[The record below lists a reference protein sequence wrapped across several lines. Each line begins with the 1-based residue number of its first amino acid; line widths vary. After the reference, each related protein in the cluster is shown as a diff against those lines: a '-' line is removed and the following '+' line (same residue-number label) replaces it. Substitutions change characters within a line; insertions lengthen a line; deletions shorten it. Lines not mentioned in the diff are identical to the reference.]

1 VNRNRSHFSSVKRAR
16 AVKKCARR
24 IRQHGWILAFC
35 CAALHLAPLRA
46 QDPEQTEPLQALA
59 SQARSILRDRCGDC
73 HGAETSESGLRLDT
87 RKGIEKGGDFG
98 PVVLPGHPEKSELL
112 LRVTTENEEKAMPP
126 DGDRL
131 EDEEIAI
138 LREWIAAGSPW
149 PHTDQNEAEERDPR
163 LDHWAWQAL
172 RSPTVPAAN
181 PDWKSHPQLES
192 EQNPIDLFVRAKLA
206 AEKLTPAPPADRRT
220 LIRRLYFDLHGL
232 PPSPEEIAAFV
243 ADPDPLAYEK
253 LVDRLLAS
261 PRYGERWARHW
272 LDVVHYGDTHGY
284 DKDQPRPNAWP
295 YRDYV
300 IRALNED
307 KPYARFIEEQIAG
320 DVLSP
325 ETRDGQEAIGMIA
338 AGPWDLIGHLEV
350 PETKTD
356 GKIARHLDR
365 DDMVANTIG
374 TFNSV
379 TIHCAQ
385 CHQHKFDPITQ
396 EDYYS
401 LQAVF
406 AAIDRDDREYSP
418 DPAVQ
423 KQLVDLKLRLGD
435 LQQRRDQLAKQL
447 AEQGGEELAQI
458 DKRIAEAGG
467 GASSAQGGYHSQI
480 ETSPSVTK
488 WVQIDL
494 GSPQDIRDLI
504 LHPCYD
510 DFNGIGAG
518 FGFPLRYRIEVSD
531 DPEFREG
538 VTLVSD
544 QTASEVP
551 NPGVAAQNHPT
562 EVKAQHVRV
571 TATQLV
577 SRANDYIFA
586 LAEIEVLSPS
596 GENLAQGKTVRSLD
610 SIEAPPRWTRA
621 NAVDGLSPARASTD
635 PKPLQARRRELL
647 AAQGLT
653 ALSEELA
660 KISSD
665 LAATEAERK
674 SLQPIAKVYAAT
686 THKRSGQPRTIHLLA
701 RGNVLTPM
709 QEVSP
714 GTLALLEMLPSRFEL
729 RPDHGEGDRRV
740 ALAKWLSDPSN
751 PLTWRSIVNRVWQYH
766 FGQGIVATPND
777 FGLNGSLPSHPE
789 LLDWLAVWFRDQG
802 GSLKALHKLILCSVA
817 YRQSSTPRAECLAI
831 DADNRLLWRQTPR
844 RLEAEGIRDSVLAV
858 SGTLDLTMGGP
869 GWQDFKIE
877 HPEHSPHY
885 EYELANP
892 EDRSLW
898 RRSIYRF
905 IVRSQTQPF
914 MTVLDCADPSMRVD
928 RRNQSIS
935 ALQALALLNNGL
947 MLVQAKEFA
956 ARVTR
961 EAGGDLS
968 AQVTRAYQLAVGRD
982 PDDTERDAL
991 VALGKSHGL
1000 ENVCRT
1006 LFNLNE
1012 FVWID

>member
-1 VNRNRSHFSSVKRAR
+1 MSQPPFH
-16 AVKKCARR
+16 
-24 IRQHGWILAFC
+24 
-35 CAALHLAPLRA
+35 HL
-46 QDPEQTEPLQALA
+46 
-59 SQARSILRDRCGDC
+59 SQARQSLAWLTTLSIVFLATTLLPTVQAIGQEASPQLAEKARQILRDRCGDC
-73 HGAETSESGLRLDT
+73 HGAESRESGLRLDT
-87 RKGIEKGGDFG
+87 RQGIERGGDFG
-98 PVVLPGHPEKSELL
+98 PVILPGQPEKSELL
-112 LRVTTENEEKAMPP
+112 LRVTIDNEEKAMPP

-131 EDEEIAI
+131 DAEEIDI
-138 LREWIAAGSPW
+138 LRKWIAEGAPW
-149 PHTDQNEAEERDPR
+149 PDSADPSAEDRDPR

-172 RSPTVPAAN
+172 NSPQPPTAVPKFADA
-181 PDWKSHPQLES
+181 KLET
-192 EQNPIDLFVRAKLA
+192 EQNPIDLFVRAKLD
-206 AEKLTPAPPADRRT
+206 AEHLSPSPLADRRT
-220 LIRRLYFDLHGL
+220 LIRRIYFDLHGL
-232 PPSPEEIAAFV
+232 PPTPEEIVAFV
-243 ADPDPLAYEK
+243 SDRDPKAYEK

-307 KPYARFIEEQIAG
+307 KPYARFIEEQVAG
-320 DVLSP
+320 DVLFP

-379 TIHCAQ
+379 TVHCAQ

-406 AAIDRDDREYSP
+406 AAIDRDDREYST
-418 DPAVQ
+418 DPTIQ
-423 KQLVDLKLRLGD
+423 RQLTEMKQRTGKLLQKKEQLTKQLL
-435 LQQRRDQLAKQL
+435 
-447 AEQGGEELAQI
+447 EQGGEELAQL
-458 DKRIAEAGG
+458 DKRIAEAGNN
-467 GASSAQGGYHSQI
+467 AATAQGGYHSQI
-480 ETSPSVTK
+480 ESAQTTTK
-488 WVQIDL
+488 WVQVDL
-494 GSPQDIRDLI
+494 GSPQEIGQVV

-518 FGFPLRYRIEVSD
+518 FGFPVRYRIEVAD
-531 DPEFREG
+531 DPEFQNG
-538 VTLVSD
+538 VTLISD
-544 QTASEVP
+544 QTASDVA
-551 NPGVAAQNHPT
+551 NPGVAPQSHPAKT
-562 EVKAQHVRV
+562 KAQYVRI

-577 SRANDYIFA
+577 SRANDFIFA
-586 LAEIEVLSPS
+586 LAEIEVLAPS
-596 GENLAQGKTVRSLD
+596 GENIALGKVVTSLD
-610 SIEAPPRWTRA
+610 SIEAPPRWTRS
-621 NAVDGLSPARASTD
+621 NAVDGKSPAKASVD
-635 PKPLQARRRELL
+635 PEPLKVERTKLL
-647 AAQGLT
+647 AAKGLT
-653 ALSEELA
+653 ALSDQLKQLNSELTKA
-660 KISSD
+660 
-665 LAATEAERK
+665 EAERM

-686 THKRSGQPRTIHLLA
+686 THKRFGQPRAIHLLA

-709 QEVSP
+709 QEVKP
-714 GTLALLEMLPSRFEL
+714 GSLELLEMLPSRFEL
-729 RPDHGEGDRRV
+729 PGDHSEGDRRV
-740 ALAKWLSDPSN
+740 ALARWLSDSRN

-777 FGLNGSLPSHPE
+777 FGLMGTAPTHPE
-789 LLDWLAVWFRDQG
+789 LLDWLAISLRDGG
-802 GSLKALHKLILCSVA
+802 GSLKELHKLIVCSA
-817 YRQSSTPRAECLAI
+817 TYRQSSAPRADCLAV
-831 DADNRLLWRQTPR
+831 DSDNRFLWRQTPR
-844 RLEAEGIRDSVLAV
+844 RLEAEAVRDAVLSV
-858 SGTLDLTMGGP
+858 SGTLDLKMGGP
-869 GWQDFKIE
+869 GWQDFVIE

-892 EDRSLW
+892 EDRSHW
-898 RRSIYRF
+898 RRSVYRF

-956 ARVTR
+956 GRVSR
-961 EAGGDLS
+961 EAGEDLS
-968 AQVTRAYQLAVGRD
+968 AQVVRAYQLAFGRE
-982 PDDTERDAL
+982 PDDAEREAL
-991 VALGKSHGL
+991 VALGKTHGL

>member
-1 VNRNRSHFSSVKRAR
+1 MSTKVIRRSKCSGNPIGRLQRPRLTALLLAICLCSLDLS
-16 AVKKCARR
+16 AVYG
-24 IRQHGWILAFC
+24 QD
-35 CAALHLAPLRA
+35 AA
-46 QDPEQTEPLQALA
+46 QAERDQSLA
-59 SQARSILRDRCGDC
+59 SQARVLLRERCGDC
-73 HGAETSESGLRLDT
+73 HGAETRESGLRLDN
-87 RKGIEKGGDFG
+87 RRGLEKGGDFG
-98 PVVLPGHPEKSELL
+98 PVVVVGKPEQSELL
-112 LRVTTENEEKAMPP
+112 RRVTTADEEKAMPP

-131 EDEEIAI
+131 EDDEVAL
-138 LREWIAAGSPW
+138 LREWIAAGAPW
-149 PHTDQNEAEERDPR
+149 PSLAKDEAEERDPR
-163 LDHWAWQAL
+163 LDHWAWQAIGA
-172 RSPTVPAAN
+172 PQIPAAVPEFAADQN
-181 PDWKSHPQLES
+181 LETR
-192 EQNPIDLFVRAKLA
+192 QNPIDLFIRAKLA
-206 AEKLTPAPPADRRT
+206 AAQLSPAPPADSRT

-232 PPSPEEIAAFV
+232 PPTPEEIAAFV
-243 ADPDPLAYEK
+243 ADPDPQAYEK

-307 KPYARFIEEQIAG
+307 KPYARFVEEQIAG
-320 DVLSP
+320 DVLYP

-406 AAIDRDDREYSP
+406 AAIDRDEREYSP
-418 DPAVQ
+418 DPQVQ
-423 KQLVDLKLRLGD
+423 KQLVDLKQRIRD
-435 LQQRRDQLAKQL
+435 LQQRREQLSKQL
-447 AEQGGEELAQI
+447 SEQGGDELALV
-458 DKRIAEAGG
+458 DKRIAEAGR

-480 ETSPSVTK
+480 EAAPSATK

-494 GSPQDIRDLI
+494 GSPQEISQVI

-518 FGFPLRYRIEVSD
+518 FGFPVRYRIEVAD
-531 DPEFREG
+531 DPEFRDD
-538 VTLVSD
+538 VKLVSD

-551 NPGVAAQNHPT
+551 NPGVAAQSHPAT
-562 EVKAQHVRV
+562 AKAQYVRV

-577 SRANDYIFA
+577 PRMNDYIFA
-586 LAEIEVLSPS
+586 LAEIEVLAPS
-596 GENLAQGKTVRSLD
+596 GENIALGKSVSSLD
-610 SIEAPPRWTRA
+610 SIEAPTRWTRS

-635 PKPLQARRRELL
+635 PEPLKAERNKLL
-647 AAQGLT
+647 AAKGLA
-653 ALSEELA
+653 ALSDELVQ
-660 KISSD
+660 
-665 LAATEAERK
+665 AASELNSAEAERK
-674 SLQPIAKVYAAT
+674 SLQPIVKVYAAT
-686 THKRSGQPRTIHLLA
+686 THKRGGQPRSIHLLA

-709 QEVSP
+709 QEVRP
-714 GTLALLEMLPSRFEL
+714 GTLAFLEMLPSRFEL
-729 RPDHGEGDRRV
+729 PADHSEGDRRV
-740 ALAKWLSDPSN
+740 ALARWLSDSNN

-766 FGQGIVATPND
+766 FGQGLVATPND
-777 FGLNGSLPSHPE
+777 FGLNGGLPSHPE
-789 LLDWLAVWFRDQG
+789 LLDWLATWFRDSG
-802 GSLKALHKLILCSVA
+802 GSLKVLHKLILCSA
-817 YRQSSTPRAECLAI
+817 TYRQSSAPRAECLAV

-956 ARVTR
+956 ARVKR
-961 EAGGDLS
+961 EAGDDLA
-968 AQVTRAYQLAVGRD
+968 AQVTRAYQLAVCRD
-982 PDDTERDAL
+982 PDDAERAAL

>member
-1 VNRNRSHFSSVKRAR
+1 MQPVRLTAWLLVICLWLLDINPGYGQDAARSQR
-16 AVKKCARR
+16 
-24 IRQHGWILAFC
+24 
-35 CAALHLAPLRA
+35 
-46 QDPEQTEPLQALA
+46 EQTLAGQASRL
-59 SQARSILRDRCGDC
+59 LRERCGDC
-73 HGAETSESGLRLDT
+73 HGAETRESGLRLDT
-87 RKGIEKGGDFG
+87 RKGIERGGDFG
-98 PVVLPGHPEKSELL
+98 PVVLAGKPEQSELFR
-112 LRVTTENEEKAMPP
+112 RVTTDNQEQAMPP

-131 EDEEIAI
+131 AGNEIA
-138 LREWIAAGSPW
+138 LLKEWIAAGAQW
-149 PHTDQNEAEERDPR
+149 PESAGAEPEERDPR
-163 LDHWAWQAL
+163 MDHWAWQAL
-172 RSPTVPAAN
+172 QQAPVPGPVSEFTGNRA
-181 PDWKSHPQLES
+181 LEA

-206 AEKLTPAPPADRRT
+206 AGKLSPAPPADRRT

-243 ADPDPLAYEK
+243 ADSDPQAYGK
-253 LVDRLLAS
+253 LVDHLLAS

-320 DVLSP
+320 DVLYS
-325 ETRDGQEAIGMIA
+325 ESRDGQEAIGMVA

-423 KQLVDLKLRLGD
+423 KQLVDLNLRLGD

-447 AEQGGEELAQI
+447 AKQGGEELAQV
-458 DKRIAEAGG
+458 DKQIAEVGR

-480 ETSPSVTK
+480 EASPSVTK

-494 GSPQDIRDLI
+494 GSPQEIRNVV

-510 DFNGIGAG
+510 DFNGIGPG
-518 FGFPLRYRIEVSD
+518 FGFPLRYRIEVAD
-531 DPEFREG
+531 DPEFRSG

-551 NPGVAAQNHPT
+551 NPGVAVKNHPT

-571 TATQLV
+571 TATQLAP
-577 SRANDYIFA
+577 RANDYIFA
-586 LAEIEVLSPS
+586 LAEVEVLSP
-596 GENLAQGKTVRSLD
+596 GGKNLALGQTVSSLD
-610 SIEAPPRWTRA
+610 SIEAPPRWTRT
-621 NAVDGLSPARASTD
+621 NAVDGLSPARATSD
-635 PKPLQARRRELL
+635 PEPLKTERNQLL
-647 AAQGLT
+647 AAKGL
-653 ALSEELA
+653 AGLSEELA
-660 KISSD
+660 QVTSD
-665 LAATEAERK
+665 LTETETERK
-674 SLQPIAKVYAAT
+674 SIQPVAKVYAAT

-729 RPDHGEGDRRV
+729 PADHSEGDRRV
-740 ALAKWLSDPSN
+740 ALAKWLSDSNN

-789 LLDWLAVWFRDQG
+789 LLDWLAIWFRDSG
-802 GSLKALHKLILCSVA
+802 GSLKSLHKLILMSA
-817 YRQSSTPRAECLAI
+817 TYRQSSASREECLAI
-831 DADNRLLWRQTPR
+831 DSDNRFLWRQTPR
-844 RLEAEGIRDSVLAV
+844 RLEAEAIRDAVLAV

-892 EDRSLW
+892 EDRAIW
-898 RRSIYRF
+898 RRSVFRF

-956 ARVTR
+956 SRVNR
-961 EAGGDLS
+961 EAGEDLS
-968 AQVTRAYQLAVGRD
+968 AQVTRACQLAVGRD
-982 PDDTERDAL
+982 PDVAERDAL
-991 VALGKSHGL
+991 IALGKSHGL
-1000 ENVCRT
+1000 ENVCRA

-1012 FVWID
+1012 FVWVD

>member
-1 VNRNRSHFSSVKRAR
+1 VSTTGFY
-16 AVKKCARR
+16 
-24 IRQHGWILAFC
+24 RQLTLRLAFKVSVWLLLLSP
-35 CAALHLAPLRA
+35 ATLTAQEKTPALEETQAIRVRKLLR
-46 QDPEQTEPLQALA
+46 E
-59 SQARSILRDRCGDC
+59 RCGDC
-73 HGAETSESGLRLDT
+73 HGAETRESGLRLDI

-98 PVVLPGHPEKSELL
+98 PVVLPGKPDQSELL
-112 LRVTTENEEKAMPP
+112 RRVTTDNEEKAMPP

-131 EDEEIAI
+131 EEEEVAL
-138 LREWIAAGSPW
+138 LRDWIAAGAPW
-149 PHTDQNEAEERDPR
+149 PSSAKEEAEERDPR

-172 RSPTVPAAN
+172 KSPTPPAAN
-181 PDWKSHPQLES
+181 PEWKSNPKLEP

-206 AEKLTPAPPADRRT
+206 AEKLSPAPAADRRT

-232 PPSPEEIAAFV
+232 PPSPEEIDAFV
-243 ADPDPLAYEK
+243 ADPDPQAYEK

-320 DVLSP
+320 DVLYP
-325 ETRDGQEAIGMIA
+325 DTRDGQEAVGMIA

-406 AAIDRDDREYSP
+406 AAIDRDEREYSP
-418 DPAVQ
+418 DPAIQ
-423 KQLVDLKLRLGD
+423 KQLVELKQRIRN
-435 LQQRRDQLAKQL
+435 LQQRRDQLTKQL
-447 AEQGGEELAQI
+447 AEQGGEQLAQI
-458 DKRIAEAGG
+458 DKRIAEAGR

-480 ETSPSVTK
+480 EAAPSITK

-494 GSPQDIRDLI
+494 GSPQEILNVV

-518 FGFPLRYRIEVSD
+518 FGFPLRYRIEASD
-531 DPEFREG
+531 DPEFGSG

-544 QTASEVP
+544 HTAGEVP
-551 NPGVAAQNHPT
+551 NPGVAAQSHPA
-562 EVKAQHVRV
+562 EAKAQYVRV

-577 SRANDYIFA
+577 PRANDYIFA
-586 LAEIEVLSPS
+586 LAEIEVLSPG
-596 GENLAQGKTVRSLD
+596 GENLALGKTVSSLD
-610 SIEAPPRWTRA
+610 SIEAPTRWTRG
-621 NAVDGLSPARASTD
+621 NAVDGLSPARAAIA
-635 PKPLQARRRELL
+635 PKPLQAERSELL
-647 AAQGLT
+647 AAKGLS
-653 ALSEELA
+653 ALSDELT
-660 KISSD
+660 KTSND
-665 LAATEAERK
+665 LVKTEAERK

-729 RPDHGEGDRRV
+729 PADHSEGDRRV
-740 ALAKWLSDPSN
+740 ALAKWLSDSNN

-777 FGLNGSLPSHPE
+777 FGLMGTAPTHPE
-789 LLDWLAVWFRDQG
+789 LLDWLSIWFRDNG
-802 GSLKALHKLILCSVA
+802 GSLKSLHKLIVMSST
-817 YRQSSTPRAECLAI
+817 YRQSSAPREECLAS
-831 DADNRLLWRQTPR
+831 DSDNRFLWRQTPR
-844 RLEAEGIRDSVLAV
+844 RLEAEAIRDAVLSV
-858 SGTLDLTMGGP
+858 SGSLDLAMGGP

-898 RRSIYRF
+898 RRSVYRF

-956 ARVTR
+956 NRVTR
-961 EAGGDLS
+961 EAGQELS

-982 PDDTERDAL
+982 PDDAERDAL
-991 VALGKSHGL
+991 IALGKSHGL

>member
-1 VNRNRSHFSSVKRAR
+1 MNANRLFTKR
-16 AVKKCARR
+16 KKC
-24 IRQHGWILAFC
+24 I
-35 CAALHLAPLRA
+35 
-46 QDPEQTEPLQALA
+46 
-59 SQARSILRDRCGDC
+59 RSIAIVRYFFRFACLLFIFSLCLATLYPVSAQESDPGEHQQQLAAKARQLLRDRCGDC
-73 HGAETSESGLRLDT
+73 HGSETRESGLRLDT
-87 RKGIEKGGDFG
+87 RKGIERGGDFG
-98 PVVLPGHPEKSELL
+98 PVVLPGKPDQSELL
-112 LRVTTENEEKAMPP
+112 RRVTTDNEEKAMPP

-131 EDEEIAI
+131 EDEEVAL
-138 LREWIAAGSPW
+138 LREWIAAGAPW
-149 PHTDQNEAEERDPR
+149 PSSAKDEAEERDPR

-172 RSPTVPAAN
+172 NSPAIPAAI
-181 PDWKSHPQLES
+181 PDWKSSEKLEA

-232 PPSPEEIAAFV
+232 PPAPEEIAAFV
-243 ADPDPLAYEK
+243 ADSDPQAYEK

-307 KPYARFIEEQIAG
+307 KPYARFIEEQLAG
-320 DVLSP
+320 DVLYP

-406 AAIDRDDREYSP
+406 AAIDRDEREYSP
-418 DPAVQ
+418 DPNVQ
-423 KQLVDLKLRLGD
+423 RQLVELKQRVRN
-435 LQQRRDQLAKQL
+435 LQQRKEQLAKQL

-458 DKRIAEAGG
+458 DKRIAEAGR

-480 ETSPSVTK
+480 EASSSITK

-494 GSPQDIRDLI
+494 GSPQEIRNVV

-518 FGFPLRYRIEVSD
+518 FGFPLRYRIEASN
-531 DPEFREG
+531 DPEFASG

-544 QTASEVP
+544 RTAGEVA
-551 NPGVAAQNHPT
+551 NPGVAAQSHPA
-562 EVKAQHVRV
+562 EAKAQYVRV
-571 TATQLV
+571 TGTQLV
-577 SRANDYIFA
+577 PRANDYIFA

-596 GENLAQGKTVRSLD
+596 GENLALGKTVSSLD
-610 SIEAPPRWTRA
+610 SIEGPPRWTRP
-621 NAVDGLSPARASTD
+621 NAVDGLSPARATSD
-635 PKPLQARRRELL
+635 PEPLKAERNQLL
-647 AAQGLT
+647 AAKGLA
-653 ALSEELA
+653 ALSEELVQVTG
-660 KISSD
+660 D
-665 LAATEAERK
+665 WAAMETERK
-674 SLQPIAKVYAAT
+674 SLQPVAKVYAAT

-729 RPDHGEGDRRV
+729 PANHSEGDRRV
-740 ALAKWLSDPSN
+740 ALAKWLSDANN

-777 FGLNGSLPSHPE
+777 FGLMGMAPTHPE
-789 LLDWLAVWFRDQG
+789 LLDWLAGWVRDSG
-802 GSLKALHKLILCSVA
+802 GSLKSLHKLILMSST
-817 YRQSSTPRAECLAI
+817 YRQSSAPREECLAI
-831 DADNRLLWRQTPR
+831 DSDNRFLWRQTPR
-844 RLEAEGIRDSVLAV
+844 RLEAEAIRDAVLAV

-892 EDRSLW
+892 EDRAIW

-956 ARVTR
+956 SRVNR
-961 EAGGDLS
+961 EAGEDLS

-982 PDDTERDAL
+982 PDVADRDAL
-991 VALGKSHGL
+991 IALGESHGL
-1000 ENVCRT
+1000 ENVCRA

>member
-1 VNRNRSHFSSVKRAR
+1 MNANKLFTDQTQIDRAIALGRWPVRFALYLLFSSLCPAVFSGVFAQEPAVSELQQQLAAKAR
-16 AVKKCARR
+16 K
-24 IRQHGWILAFC
+24 L
-35 CAALHLAPLRA
+35 LNN
-46 QDPEQTEPLQALA
+46 
-59 SQARSILRDRCGDC
+59 RCGDC
-73 HGAETSESGLRLDT
+73 HGAETRESGLRLDT

-98 PVVLPGHPEKSELL
+98 PVVLPGKPDQSELL
-112 LRVTTENEEKAMPP
+112 RRVTTDNQEQAMPP

-131 EDEEIAI
+131 EDEEVAL
-138 LREWIAAGSPW
+138 LREWIQAGAPW
-149 PHTDQNEAEERDPR
+149 PSSAKNEPEERDPR

-172 RSPTVPAAN
+172 NSPVIPAAI
-181 PDWKSHPQLES
+181 PDWKSNPKLET
-192 EQNPIDLFVRAKLA
+192 ERNPLDLFIRAKLA
-206 AEKLTPAPPADRRT
+206 VERLSPAPVADRRT

-243 ADPDPLAYEK
+243 ADSDPQAYEK

-272 LDVVHYGDTHGY
+272 LDVAHYGDTHGY

-320 DVLSP
+320 DVLYP

-406 AAIDRDDREYSP
+406 AAIDRDEREYSC
-418 DPAVQ
+418 DPATQ
-423 KQLVDLKLRLGD
+423 KQLVELKIQIRD
-435 LQQRRDQLAKQL
+435 LQQRRDQLTKQL
-447 AEQGGEELAQI
+447 SEQGGKELAEI
-458 DKRIAEAGG
+458 DKRIADAGR

-480 ETSPSVTK
+480 EASPSVTK

-494 GSPQDIRDLI
+494 GSPQDIRGI
-504 LHPCYD
+504 VLHPCYD

-518 FGFPLRYRIEVSD
+518 FGFPVRYRIEVAEDS
-531 DPEFREG
+531 EFRTG

-544 QTASEVP
+544 QTVSEVP
-551 NPGVAAQNHPT
+551 NPGVVAQNHPT
-562 EVKAQHVRV
+562 EAKAQHVRV

-577 SRANDYIFA
+577 PRANDYIFA

-596 GENLAQGKTVRSLD
+596 GENLAQGKTVSSLD
-610 SIEAPPRWTRA
+610 SIEAPPRWTRS
-621 NAVDGLSPARASTD
+621 NAVDGLSPARSSTD
-635 PKPLQARRRELL
+635 PEPLKSERTELL
-647 AAQGLT
+647 AAKGLS
-653 ALSEELA
+653 ALSDELA
-660 KISSD
+660 KTTSE
-665 LAATEAERK
+665 LTAAETERK

-709 QEVSP
+709 QEVSA
-714 GTLALLEMLPSRFEL
+714 GTLSLLEMLPSRFDLPANHSE
-729 RPDHGEGDRRV
+729 GERRV
-740 ALAKWLSDPSN
+740 ALAKWLSDPRN

-802 GSLKALHKLILCSVA
+802 GSLKALHKLILCSA
-817 YRQSSTPRAECLAI
+817 TYRQSSAPRAECLTI
-831 DADNRLLWRQTPR
+831 DAENRLLWRQTPR

-956 ARVTR
+956 ARVRR
-961 EAGGDLS
+961 ETGDDLS

-982 PDDTERDAL
+982 PDEAERAAL
-991 VALGKSHGL
+991 VALGKAHGM